1 MTYIIQNK
9 ETFQKDLYIKK
20 TLLVENSVTP
30 WVPKNDIK
38 IKSIVCELSDTP
50 LGSGNSIIRIWK
62 NRGEA
67 SQQIVFDASFAAN
80 ESSKSSAT
88 NFSHA
93 ISANDKI
100 THSVTQIAGT
110 DAGGHA
116 IISFLYENV

>member
-1 MTYIIQNK
+1 MTYIIQSK

-20 TLLVENSVTP
+20 TLLIENSVTP

-38 IKSIVCELSDTP
+38 IKSIICELSDTP
-50 LGSGNSIIRIWK
+50 LGSGSSIIRIWK
-62 NRGEA
+62 NRGES

-80 ESSKSSAT
+80 ESSKNTA
-88 NFSHA
+88 NDFSQV